1 MTEPTV
7 TQTVAALA
15 ERLGAGAVAFALL
28 RRYWKPVLGTLGVA
42 ISIGKIIQQGEDA
55 RDKLV
60 KIEAAQASQADRLT
74 HLESDWGALFSAA
87 HITVTP
93 NTPAAIPAAP
103 PSARKPRNGRE
114 H

>member
-1 MTEPTV
+1 MSEPSV
-7 TQTVAALA
+7 TGDYKALEA
-15 ERLGAGAVAFALL
+15 RHGGIVVAFAML

-93 NTPAAIPAAP
+93 NTPQPTSAP
-103 PSARKPRNGRE
+103 EKKRE
-114 H
+114 RGTR